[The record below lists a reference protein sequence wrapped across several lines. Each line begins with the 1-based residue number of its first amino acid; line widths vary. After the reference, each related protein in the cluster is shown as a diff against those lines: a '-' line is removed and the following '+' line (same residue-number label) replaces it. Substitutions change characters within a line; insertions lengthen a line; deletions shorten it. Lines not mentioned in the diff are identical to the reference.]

1 MGLIQNIASL
11 AQPTANTIRPT
22 DILTAGQ
29 QGQQQI
35 QAGLT
40 GAVNMMANER
50 KQTAQDRADQAVA
63 GLLSKAPSG
72 TQDPTQFNQAL
83 GLVSSYGSQGMKDA
97 ARNAITSATEGYRTG
112 LQQEN
117 FGKTFGLEQNKFDF
131 DKEHKGK
138 LLDLEN
144 KKLAVDEAYKN
155 GSLGLQQAQLQIS
168 KLNAQQNILNN
179 QFEKQIKVASLKNQG
194 YDYNDK
200 TGKLL
205 YNPDSPKYIAS
216 LDASFITD
224 YNKTKPDM
232 NQFKENA
239 SNRNLFGSWATFD
252 DRFYNAYG
260 QANKFLL
267 TPTTSKSG
275 LAAKQQVKSLLEAGD
290 YKSLET
296 LLSKYK

>member
-29 QGQQQI
+29 QSQQQI
-35 QAGLT
+35 QTGLAGAAT
-40 GAVNMMANER
+40 MMANER

-83 GLVSSYGSQGMKDA
+83 GLASSYGSQGMKDA

-117 FGKTFGLEQNKFDF
+117 FGKTFGLQEKEFGLKEKVHADDVVHKNAMLGLQKEQ
-131 DKEHKGK
+131 
-138 LLDLEN
+138 
-144 KKLAVDEAYKN
+144 LAIEKAYKN
-155 GSLGLQQAQLQIS
+155 GSLGLQQAQLAM
-168 KLNAQQNILNN
+168 AQANN
-179 QFEKQIKVASLKNQG
+179 NFEKQIKVASLKTQG
-194 YDYNDK
+194 YDIDDK

-205 YNPDSPKYIAS
+205 YNPDSPKLIAS
-216 LDASFITD
+216 LDSSLIAD
-224 YNKTKPDM
+224 YNKNKPDM

-239 SNRNLFGSWATFD
+239 SSRNLFGSLATFD

-260 QANKFLL
+260 KANKFLL
-267 TPTTSKSG
+267 TPTTSRSG
-275 LAAKQQVKSLLEAGD
+275 LASKQQVKALLEAGD